1 MEKGN
6 DGIINVSIPTVAGSV
21 PLVILMKALG
31 IEKDVDIHNAI
42 YSDIRM
48 DPLIYANIED
58 AKNPKILPP
67 MVSIQRMMPYHTW
80 KKDLQRARPRNSGI
94 KNRTDA

>member
-67 MVSIQRMMPYHTW
+67 NGVNTKDDAISYLEKKICSGPGQGIQ
-80 KKDLQRARPRNSGI
+80 G
-94 KNRTDA
+94 